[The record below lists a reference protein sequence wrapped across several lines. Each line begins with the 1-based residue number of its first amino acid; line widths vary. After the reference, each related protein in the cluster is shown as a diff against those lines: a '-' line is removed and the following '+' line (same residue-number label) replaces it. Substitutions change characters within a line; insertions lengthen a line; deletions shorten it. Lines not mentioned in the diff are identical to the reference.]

1 MHQTKSY
8 YRDFFKYG
16 AISKSHPCKA
26 DVMDVQLK
34 QSNFMTS
41 VENENKYLY
50 ETEHLQ
56 VCPERAYEIF
66 TSSQRSVH
74 SNSAFRKH
82 ELAASWKNVDI
93 LNLAHRIYLHPPS
106 VLTSIGSL
114 DLYEDYLLKDLARV
128 FQLNQLA
135 RSNKDLILQDG
146 QGQPGPKAKERRGG
160 NRSYKVQTGMYSTP
174 ETVIMTL
181 QIPNYTVCLNLFEN
195 HLAHAFYHT
204 FDLNLFIGH

>member
-1 MHQTKSY
+1 M
-8 YRDFFKYG
+8 
-16 AISKSHPCKA
+16 
-26 DVMDVQLK
+26 
-34 QSNFMTS
+34 
-41 VENENKYLY
+41 
-50 ETEHLQ
+50 
-56 VCPERAYEIF
+56 F

-82 ELAASWKNVDI
+82 ELAASWKNIDI
-93 LNLAHRIYLHPPS
+93 LNLAHRIYMHPPS

-114 DLYEDYLLKDLARV
+114 DLYEDYLVKDLPRV

-135 RSNKDLILQDG
+135 KSNKDLILQDG
-146 QGQPGPKAKERRGG
+146 QGQPGPKAKEGRGG

-174 ETVIMTL
+174 DPVIMTL

-204 FDLNLFIGH
+204 FDLNFSIGH